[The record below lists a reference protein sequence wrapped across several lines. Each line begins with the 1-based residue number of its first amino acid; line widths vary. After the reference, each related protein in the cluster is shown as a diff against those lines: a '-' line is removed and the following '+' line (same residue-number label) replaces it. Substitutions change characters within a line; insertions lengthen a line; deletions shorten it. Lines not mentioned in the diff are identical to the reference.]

1 MTTKITEAT
10 IIIPDGLF
18 TDATISPTANIAT
31 AKLEQRTVQA
41 FALPL
46 SSAYTW
52 DAIQTRLPG
61 TPASDDLGFVN
72 GTWGTD
78 APTIQTGDVKASNTT
93 RRAGFEVQVPHNY
106 DDGQTIELR
115 VRAGMKTTISDTT
128 ATVDVEVYKSD
139 GDGLVGSDLCTTAAQ
154 TINSLTIADKDFVIS
169 ASGVDP
175 GDKLFVRVSVAI
187 NDAATG
193 TAVIGVIT
201 NVDLLCDTRG

>member
-1 MTTKITEAT
+1 MTTKIPDTT
-10 IIIPDGLF
+10 FIIPDGYL
-18 TDATISPTANIAT
+18 TDAAFSATANLST
-31 AKLEQRTVQA
+31 SKLEQRTIQA

-78 APTIQTGDVKASNTT
+78 AKTIQTGDVKASNTT
-93 RRAGFEVQVPHNY
+93 RYAGFEIQVPHNY
-106 DDGQTIELR
+106 DDGQTIQLR
-115 VRAGMKTTISDTT
+115 VRAGMKTTVSDGT

-139 GDGLVGSDLCTTAAQ
+139 GDGLVGSDLCSTSAQ
-154 TINSLTIADKDFVIS
+154 SINSLTIADKDFTIT
-169 ASGVDP
+169 ASSVDP
-175 GDKLFVRVSVAI
+175 GDKLFVRVAVAV
-187 NDAATG
+187 NDAATA
-193 TAVIGVIT
+193 TAVIGLIT